1 MTVVANVQN
10 DSKIESR
17 KRAKLGTF
25 CSSLCL
31 CLSLG
36 ICLAFSKKNKISLK
50 KKICVLKV
58 FICKNR

>member
-50 KKICVLKV
+50 KKSVC
-58 FICKNR
+58 